1 MHVINTT
8 VSKNLDKIKKV
19 SNSQIEFGK
28 KLGLSLEGYSVS
40 VAAAMIQDL
49 INEEFWEEETVAAT
63 EGQLDFAKEL
73 GTDISNESRAVGS
86 AIIND
91 ILEQS
96 NHDSIESQG
105 LAPGVRVRNK
115 RNNREY
121 TISSIKP
128 DGLVY
133 FKGGQGAKSWAGNL
147 EKIEG

>member
-1 MHVINTT
+1 MNKAELM
-8 VSKNLDKIKKV
+8 SKLDKIKKV

-28 KLGLSLEGYSVS
+28 KLGLSIEGLTESI
-40 VAAAMIQDL
+40 AMAMIHDL
-49 INEEFWEEETVAAT
+49 INKEFWGKETRTPT
-63 EGQLDFAKEL
+63 EGQIDFASEL
-73 GTDISNESRAVGS
+73 GADISNESRAIGS

-115 RNNREY
+115 RNHREY
-121 TISSIKP
+121 IISSIKP
-128 DGLVY
+128 DELVY

-147 EKIEG
+147 KKIEG